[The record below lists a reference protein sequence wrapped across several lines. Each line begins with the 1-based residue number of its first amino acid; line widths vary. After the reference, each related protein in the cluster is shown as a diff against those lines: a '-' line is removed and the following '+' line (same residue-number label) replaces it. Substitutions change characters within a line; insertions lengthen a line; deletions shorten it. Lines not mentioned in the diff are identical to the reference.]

1 MGVIK
6 VPNILIMRPLKDKH
20 LDEIRQSLPDY
31 EVLLEP
37 EEAKLAETEIIVHWT
52 PDIQELWEAS
62 KLPNLKWVHAI
73 SAGIN
78 YLPLEELHQK
88 GIILTNASGIHK
100 YTITEYVIGAL
111 LYYLRDFGKL
121 KRNQE
126 NQRWDVAVQTDQLHE
141 TTLMIFGVANIGR
154 QLTVVAKAF
163 GMRVIGV
170 NTSGKKVEEVDE
182 TYSQAES
189 TNHLKEA
196 DVVVS
201 ILPQTPQTIAFFDKE
216 RFAKMKPGTL
226 FVNVGRGS
234 SVVIDDLIE
243 ALNQDILAF
252 AALDVFNNEP
262 LEEDSPLW
270 QHEKIMISPH
280 NSGSVAHFR
289 EALFSVI
296 GPNVASYAQNGKP
309 TINVIDN
316 EKSY

>member
-1 MGVIK
+1 MGVVK

-20 LDEIRQSLPDY
+20 LDEIRQTLPDY
-31 EVLLEP
+31 EILLEP

-52 PDIQELWEAS
+52 PAIQAFWEAG
-62 KLPNLKWVHAI
+62 KLPNLKWVQAI

-78 YLPLEELHQK
+78 YLPLKELHEK
-88 GIILTNASGIHK
+88 GIILTNTSGIHK

-121 KRNQE
+121 KKNQE
-126 NQRWDVAVQTDQLHE
+126 IKKWDVAIQTEQLHE
-141 TTLMIFGVANIGR
+141 KTLMIFGIGNIGR
-154 QLTVVAKAF
+154 QLAVVAKAF

-170 NTSGKKVEEVDE
+170 NTSGKKVEDVDE
-182 TYSQAES
+182 TYSEAES
-189 TNHLKEA
+189 ANHLKEA
-196 DVVVS
+196 DVIVS
-201 ILPQTPQTIAFFDKE
+201 ILPQTLQTIAFFDKK

-234 SVVIDDLIE
+234 SVVTEDLLE

-262 LEEDSPLW
+262 LEADSPLW
-270 QHEKIMISPH
+270 QHEKILISPH

-289 EALFSVI
+289 EALYSVI
-296 GPNVASYAQNGKP
+296 KPNVASYAQNGKP
-309 TINVIDN
+309 AINVIDY

>member
-6 VPNILIMRPLKDKH
+6 VPNILIARPLKDKH
-20 LDEIRQSLPDY
+20 LDEIRQLLPDY

-37 EEAKLAETEIIVHWT
+37 DEAKLAETEIIVHWT
-52 PDIQELWEAS
+52 PAIQELWEAG
-62 KLPNLKWVHAI
+62 KFPNVKWVQAI

-78 YLPLEELHQK
+78 YLPLEELHKK

-100 YTITEYVIGAL
+100 YTITEYVIGVL

-121 KRNQE
+121 KKNQE
-126 NQRWDVAVQTDQLHE
+126 SQKWDVTVQTEQLHE
-141 TTLMIFGVANIGR
+141 KTLMIFGIGNIGR
-154 QLTVVAKAF
+154 QLAVVAKAF

-182 TYSQAES
+182 TYSQEES
-189 TNHLKEA
+189 TDHLDEA
-196 DVVVS
+196 DVIVS

-234 SVVIDDLIE
+234 SVVTDDLLE

-309 TINVIDN
+309 IINVIDY